1 MTGVYC
7 DFETD
12 PNHIVDI
19 WWYIPL
25 NLHGIPMGYSQLLAV
40 NPFKSSNFGP
50 KAQVLDGAS
59 IHIAAEGEAISP
71 GAAGDAQGA
80 EPIFFFDDLV
90 AM

>member
-1 MTGVYC
+1 MVS
-7 DFETD
+7 
-12 PNHIVDI
+12 PWDI
-19 WWYIPL
+19 L
-25 NLHGIPMGYSQLLAV
+25 NFSGSFY
-40 NPFKSSNFGP
+40 PFKSSNFGP